1 MFALATF
8 FIHLPFYIPSLALP
22 TVRNNVPFDSTAPA
36 LKRETASVKVFINV
50 PIYTSMFS
58 YFFNQDDSNAS
69 VLVGPGTIGL
79 QIWEDDVVEH
89 EWKISE
95 KAISDDGDANVDAW
109 SLQVSFIWTSDRPR
123 PLIIKQCHL
132 SLTSPIALIPHSVF
146 TLSPKS
152 PFINS
157 SVDSDVVL
165 ECNGLRCLKD
175 NGCDKDYDPSF
186 NSISLRN

>member
-1 MFALATF
+1 
-8 FIHLPFYIPSLALP
+8 
-22 TVRNNVPFDSTAPA
+22 
-36 LKRETASVKVFINV
+36 
-50 PIYTSMFS
+50 MFS
-58 YFFNQDDSNAS
+58 HFFNQDDSNAS

-109 SLQVSFIWTSDRPR
+109 SLQVSLIWTSDRPR
-123 PLIIKQCHL
+123 TLIINQCRL
-132 SLTSPIALIPHSVF
+132 SLTSPIALISHSVF

-152 PFINS
+152 PFIDG

-165 ECNGLRCLKD
+165 ECNDLRCLKG
-175 NGCDKDYDPSF
+175 NGCDKDKDYDPSF

>member
-1 MFALATF
+1 
-8 FIHLPFYIPSLALP
+8 
-22 TVRNNVPFDSTAPA
+22 
-36 LKRETASVKVFINV
+36 
-50 PIYTSMFS
+50 MFS
-58 YFFNQDDSNAS
+58 HFFNQDDSNPS

-95 KAISDDGDANVDAW
+95 KAISDDDDANVDTW
-109 SLQVSFIWTSDRPR
+109 SLQVSLIWTSDRPR
-123 PLIIKQCHL
+123 TLITNQCHL
-132 SLTSPIALIPHSVF
+132 SLTNPIASISHSVF

-152 PFINS
+152 PFIDG

-165 ECNGLRCLKD
+165 ECNDLRCLKD

>member
-58 YFFNQDDSNAS
+58 HFFNQDDSNAS

-79 QIWEDDVVEH
+79 QIWEDDVVGH

-109 SLQVSFIWTSDRPR
+109 SL
-123 PLIIKQCHL
+123 QCHL

>member
-1 MFALATF
+1 MLALATL

-22 TVRNNVPFDSTAPA
+22 TVRNNVPFNSTAPA
-36 LKRETASVKVFINV
+36 PMRETASAKVFINI

-58 YFFNQDDSNAS
+58 HFFNQDDSNAS

-79 QIWEDDVVEH
+79 QICEDDVVEH

-109 SLQVSFIWTSDRPR
+109 SLQCR
-123 PLIIKQCHL
+123 L
-132 SLTSPIALIPHSVF
+132 SLTSPIALISHSVF

-152 PFINS
+152 PFIDG

-165 ECNGLRCLKD
+165 ECNDLRCLKG
-175 NGCDKDYDPSF
+175 NGCDKDKDYGPSF